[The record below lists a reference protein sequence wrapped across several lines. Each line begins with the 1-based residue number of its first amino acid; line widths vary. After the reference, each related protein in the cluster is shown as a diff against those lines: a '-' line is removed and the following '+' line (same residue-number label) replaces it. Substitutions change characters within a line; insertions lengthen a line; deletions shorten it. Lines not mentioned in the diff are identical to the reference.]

1 MYPKNWKT
9 GRVTPAYKKGE
20 KSDKE
25 NYRPLTMLNLN
36 SKILESIVCDSIDKH
51 LSSTGILHLNQWGF
65 KKGISTESLLLYLT
79 ETWKKA
85 IDSGYKIGVIF
96 VDFKKAFDTIDHQV
110 LKYKLQAVGIAGD
123 LHEWI
128 VDYLLDRKQY
138 VEINGVRSSIR
149 LVEIGVPQGSL
160 LGPRLYAVYA
170 NDLPDA
176 TVLGYIH
183 MFADDTTI
191 YYIGKEIEEIVD
203 ILNLILKDFEVW
215 CSKNRLTVHT
225 GKTEAMIISA
235 RPFTGPMKPIIFGN
249 SYIQFTTKTTCL
261 GEVVDNKLS
270 WRPHIDSLHK
280 KYGGKLKFLKHMKGL
295 PTSVLE
301 EVYYKGIVPSVTYCI
316 AVWGTCS
323 ISIFND
329 LEQLHIKA
337 AKLIYKIPS
346 VTPDLD
352 VLRIENWKPLNYT
365 YKRRLATLMYQVKA
379 KTLPEPLTDLFELNK
394 NDNRYSLRNKND
406 YSRIRYNNEYGRNS
420 VRYRGPI
427 VWNNIPQNLK
437 DAETQQS
444 FKAKLK
450 RAGKKLEQIQFE
462 KEACTIQLR
471 KDDFLYY

>member
-1 MYPKNWKT
+1 M
-9 GRVTPAYKKGE
+9 
-20 KSDKE
+20 
-25 NYRPLTMLNLN
+25 
-36 SKILESIVCDSIDKH
+36 
-51 LSSTGILHLNQWGF
+51 
-65 KKGISTESLLLYLT
+65 
-79 ETWKKA
+79 
-85 IDSGYKIGVIF
+85 
-96 VDFKKAFDTIDHQV
+96 DFKKAFDTVDHQV
-110 LKYKLQAVGIAGD
+110 LRYKLQAVGITGD

-128 VDYLLDRKQY
+128 IDYLSDRKQY

-149 LVEIGVPQGSL
+149 IVEISVPQGSL

-170 NDLPDA
+170 NDLPGA

-203 ILNLILKDFEVW
+203 ILNLMLKDFEVW

-235 RPFTGPMKPIIFGN
+235 RPFTGPMRPIILGK

-261 GEVVDNKLS
+261 GVVIDNKLS

-280 KYGGKLKFLKHMKGL
+280 KYGGKLKFLKRMKGL

-301 EVYYKGIVPSVTYCI
+301 EVYYKGIVPSVTYGI

-329 LEQLHIKA
+329 REQLHIKA

-346 VTPDLD
+346 ETPDLD
-352 VLRIENWKPLNYT
+352 VLRIANWKPLNYI

-379 KTLPEPLTDLFELNK
+379 KTLHEPLTDLFELNK
-394 NDNRYSLRNKND
+394 NDDRYSLRNKND

-427 VWNNIPQNLK
+427 VWNNIPQNIK

-450 RAGKKLEQIQFE
+450 QAGKKLEQIQFE

-471 KDDFLYY
+471 KDDFLYF